1 MTLIY
6 FGLCRVLRKK
16 RDEMTG
22 EWRILHSLKLFEL
35 YSSSD
40 SINVIK
46 WMRMR
51 RQGMWH
57 IEERREVRTEL

>member
-1 MTLIY
+1 
-6 FGLCRVLRKK
+6 VLRKK